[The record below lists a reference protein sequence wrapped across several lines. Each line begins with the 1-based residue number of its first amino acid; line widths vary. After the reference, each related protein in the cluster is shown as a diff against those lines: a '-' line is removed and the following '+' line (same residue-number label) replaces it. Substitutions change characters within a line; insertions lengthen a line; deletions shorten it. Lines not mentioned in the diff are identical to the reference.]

1 MDSNFVGIH
10 LKTGKKMNQKNKV
23 LPYIRDQD
31 SELNIESIISAPLIA
46 LSKANTMVLNG
57 QTTAILDQYFTK
69 TKRKTRGD
77 TIKAK
82 YLYQPKMINMVLT
95 KFMKVEGETKPY
107 DVVFQVPLISIAPL
121 NSIAI
126 QKMNI
131 AFNLDITST
140 TSYINQSN
148 AIIERK
154 AQLNGKISNT
164 NQENNTVPNY
174 SKSNQR
180 MLKINIQAGPLPL
193 PLGVLNILELY
204 SKNIQPFNIK

>member
-1 MDSNFVGIH
+1 
-10 LKTGKKMNQKNKV
+10 MNQKNKA

-46 LSKANTMVLNG
+46 LSKANTMILNG
-57 QTTAILDQYFTK
+57 QTTSILDQYFTK

-95 KFMKVEGETKPY
+95 KFMKVEDETKPY

-148 AIIERK
+148 TIIERK

-164 NQENNTVPNY
+164 NQENNTAPNY

>member
-1 MDSNFVGIH
+1 
-10 LKTGKKMNQKNKV
+10 MNQKNKV

-46 LSKANTMVLNG
+46 LSKANTMILNG
-57 QTTAILDQYFTK
+57 QTTSILDQYFTK

-148 AIIERK
+148 TIIERK

-164 NQENNTVPNY
+164 NQENNTAPNY

>member
-1 MDSNFVGIH
+1 
-10 LKTGKKMNQKNKV
+10 MNQKNKV

-46 LSKANTMVLNG
+46 LSKANTMILNG
-57 QTTAILDQYFTK
+57 QTTSILDQYFTK

-95 KFMKVEGETKPY
+95 KFMKVDGETKPY

-148 AIIERK
+148 TIIERK

>member
-1 MDSNFVGIH
+1 M
-10 LKTGKKMNQKNKV
+10 KQKNKV

-46 LSKANTMVLNG
+46 LSKANTMILNG
-57 QTTAILDQYFTK
+57 QTTSILDQYFIK
-69 TKRKTRGD
+69 KKRKTSGD
-77 TIKAK
+77 PLKTK
-82 YLYQPKMINMVLT
+82 YFYQPKMINMVLT
-95 KFMKVEGETKPY
+95 KFMKVEEETKPY
-107 DVVFQVPLISIAPL
+107 DVIFQVPLISIAPL

-148 AIIERK
+148 TIIERK

-164 NQENNTVPNY
+164 NQENNATSNY
-174 SKSNQR
+174 AKSNQR

>member
-1 MDSNFVGIH
+1 
-10 LKTGKKMNQKNKV
+10 MNQKNKV

-148 AIIERK
+148 TIIERK
-154 AQLNGKISNT
+154 AQLNGKISNLK
-164 NQENNTVPNY
+164 QENNATPNY
-174 SKSNQR
+174 TKSNQR

>member
-1 MDSNFVGIH
+1 MDSNKVGIH

>member
-148 AIIERK
+148 TIIERK